1 MNEEISDQAEAIYYS
16 ALALL
21 DELPSHDQRAL
32 VVMNWVKYV
41 LAMRA
46 EATTQLFPDALM
58 PVFSALC
65 SLFASQV
72 LRLPAKFADELEA
85 GLTPCGVCPQC
96 IAAGIEPPVS
106 ERPTEPAPKDETIN

>member
-1 MNEEISDQAEAIYYS
+1 MNEDISGQAEAVYYS

-21 DELPSHDQRAL
+21 DELPSHEQRKI

-41 LAMRA
+41 LVLQAQEMVG
-46 EATTQLFPDALM
+46 EHPSELM

-65 SLFASQV
+65 SLFVMQV
-72 LRLPAKFADELEA
+72 LRLPHKFASELEE
-85 GLTPCGVCPQC
+85 GLTPCGLCPEC